1 MNIMGRRK
9 RSSDIF
15 DIKEAENVVH
25 EWLNNGSA
33 MMEPANLIS
42 PVIAKSGEYLLQGE
56 IQTTK

>member
-15 DIKEAENVVH
+15 DIKEAENVVN

-56 IQTTK
+56 LQTIK